1 VGWFRVTAAALVL
14 WCGLAGGGLAQS
26 PPASPQ
32 PLPKEQFDAL
42 VEAVKRAVAEEFKAQ
57 GPPAKAEPAKPGSPS
72 PSAADDA
79 DKPALLTLFGQDL
92 VKVLAA
98 TPVLI
103 DSLADVPKAL
113 DESST
118 GGRGARSFLLMLL
131 ATVAAALFVEAALR
145 AAVARVK
152 ERWAAYAIP
161 EKGMR
166 SLSYL
171 LLLALLDGL
180 PVLGLW
186 LTGQLAVGA
195 ALPVAALQQRFAYA
209 AVTALLIWRVYALVL
224 RLIVRPDLP
233 AARLCDIDDGE
244 ARRFYRRVLVVL
256 AVIIFMRLLVSLL
269 VTTGTPDSAIA
280 ASRLVTTPVGLA
292 LLLWL
297 VVGSKE
303 AAYQWLGGLGR
314 AARFAGFIGRHW
326 VGIMVPFVVAIVATQ
341 FYGAITGH
349 RDVPTALLLTINL
362 MAGLL
367 LFETLL
373 QAFVRRLDSQL
384 AGFTPAAS
392 VPTLADI
399 IARCIRVAVLIGVIV
414 LVSESWVVNVL
425 GLVDASA
432 WNHVTREARTA
443 GITLF
448 AAFVA
453 WEMFRYVTDSY
464 MRRHLSGEAA
474 STATRVGTLMPLLR
488 VTVAIVLAIVAVL
501 IALENIGVNIT
512 PLLAG
517 ASVLGLAVSFGSQ
530 TLVKDIVSGIF
541 YLTDDAFRVGEYI
554 DCEKAKGTV
563 ESFTLRSVRLRNP
576 NGQIHTVP
584 FGELGHVT
592 NFSRDWAGVDFSLRF
607 ARDTD
612 LDKLCKATEKISA
625 DLMDVP
631 ELKDMLL
638 EPLKMKGIAEVADNA
653 LVVRF
658 KFVARPGNPSTV
670 QNEAVSRMVRGFPEL
685 GVEFAK

>member
-1 VGWFRVTAAALVL
+1 MAVALAL
-14 WCGLAGGGLAQS
+14 WLGLAGGVLAQTT
-26 PPASPQ
+26 PAPNQ

-42 VEAVKRAVAEEFKAQ
+42 VDAVKKAVADELKAQ
-57 GPPAKAEPAKPGSPS
+57 GTPAKAAPAKSASPS
-72 PSAADDA
+72 STAAADA
-79 DKPALLTLFGQDL
+79 DQPAPLTVFAQELLR
-92 VKVLAA
+92 VLAGMPA
-98 TPVLI
+98 LI
-103 DSLADVPKAL
+103 DSLATLPRAL

-118 GGRGARSFLLMLL
+118 AGRGTANFVLILLVT
-131 ATVAAALFVEAALR
+131 AAAALAVEAALR
-145 AAVARVK
+145 ASVGHLK
-152 ERWAAYAIP
+152 ERWAASAIP
-161 EKGMR
+161 EKGIS

-171 LLLALLDGL
+171 LLLAVLDGL

-186 LTGQLAVGA
+186 LTGQLALRA
-195 ALPVAALQQRFAYA
+195 ALPVAALQQRFADA
-209 AVTALLIWRVYALVL
+209 ALAALLIWRVYALVL

-233 AARLCDIDDGE
+233 AARLCGIDDAE
-244 ARRFYRRVLVVL
+244 ARRFYWHVLATL
-256 AVIIFMRLLVSLL
+256 AVIIFLRLMASLL
-269 VTTGTPDSAIA
+269 VATGAPDSAIA
-280 ASRLVTTPVGLA
+280 ALRLITTPLA
-292 LLLWL
+292 LAILLWL
-297 VVGSKE
+297 VIGSK
-303 AAYQWLGGLGR
+303 AAADQWLGGLGKV
-314 AARFAGFIGRHW
+314 ARFAGFIGRHW
-326 VGIMVPFVVAIVATQ
+326 IGIMVPFVIAIVATQ

-349 RDVPTALLLTINL
+349 RDVPAALLLTINL

-384 AGFTPAAS
+384 AGFTAAS
-392 VPTLADI
+392 PVPTLADV

-414 LVSESWVVNVL
+414 LISESWVVDVL

-432 WNHVTREARTA
+432 WSHVTRESRTA

-464 MRRHLSGEAA
+464 MRRHLAGEAA

-488 VTVAIVLAIVAVL
+488 VTVAVVLAIVAVL

-530 TLVKDIVSGIF
+530 ALVKDIVSGIF

-563 ESFTLRSVRLRNP
+563 ESFTLRSVRLRSE
-576 NGQIHTVP
+576 NGQIHTIP

-592 NFSRDWAGVDFSLRF
+592 NYSRDWAAVDFSLRF

-612 LDKLCKATEKISA
+612 LDKLRKATNKISA
-625 DLMDVP
+625 DIMEVP
-631 ELKDMLL
+631 ELKDVLI

-670 QNEAVSRMVRGFPEL
+670 QNEAVSRMLRAFPEL